1 MPIGVRDVAKPV
13 FVKECFYENRC
24 LSLCLCA
31 DARSRCRLGPSGDHP
46 PAGKSIIRTTCADY
60 LALDETFRPKF
71 IYYAVGHSR
80 KGSEAVLDVAGIDR
94 IQPQLE
100 EYCKVNLT
108 KSAYEH
114 VMKTSIASEKTNR

>member
-1 MPIGVRDVAKPV
+1 MRTAVYLSACALTLAAGVASAQVATT
-13 FVKECFYENRC
+13 
-24 LSLCLCA
+24 A
-31 DARSRCRLGPSGDHP
+31 

-100 EYCKVNLT
+100 EYCKLNLD